1 MPAPDPLT
9 AIRSPH
15 RHPAQLG
22 ALVVGIAYL
31 GIGIVGFTVTGLD
44 DWVVDTREALLGF
57 DLNGFHNL
65 VHLGIGGILVAG
77 ALAPHP
83 AITQGVLLGG
93 GAVYLVAA
101 VVGFLGY
108 LDQLLSIDGS
118 AAADNYLHAV
128 SGTLAIAIGLLGG
141 EVRHPRIE
149 LP

>member
-1 MPAPDPLT
+1 MDRP
-9 AIRSPH
+9 R

-22 ALVVGIAYL
+22 ALVVGFAYL
-31 GIGIVGFTVTGLD
+31 AIGIVGFAITGFD
-44 DWVVDTREALLGF
+44 DWVVDTREALVSF

-65 VHLGIGGILVAG
+65 VHIGVGAILIGA

-83 AITQGVLLGG
+83 AITQGILIGG

-108 LDQLLSIDGS
+108 LDQLLSIDG
-118 AAADNYLHAV
+118 AAATDNFLHAV
-128 SGTLAIAIGLLGG
+128 SGILAVAIGLLGG
-141 EVRHPRIE
+141 EVRRPRVE

>member
-1 MPAPDPLT
+1 MS
-9 AIRSPH
+9 SPH

-22 ALVVGIAYL
+22 ALVVGIGYL
-31 GIGIVGFTVTGLD
+31 VIGIVGFAVTGFD
-44 DWVVDTREALLGF
+44 DWVVNTRETLLSF

-65 VHLGIGGILVAG
+65 VHLGVGGILVGG

-83 AITQGVLLGG
+83 AITQGILLGG

-108 LDQLLSIDGS
+108 LDQLLSIDAPMAS
-118 AAADNYLHAV
+118 DNFLHAV

-141 EVRHPRIE
+141 EVRRPRVE